1 MLQRDY
7 MMRLI
12 KAVTEAIARI
22 AGLAK
27 AGRVNDAE
35 REVALTLQRDLGISR
50 SDALRLAPASLVM
63 VIGKER
69 AGLAADLLAAEAD
82 ALDAAGRA
90 EDAATRRAHAR
101 AIRAAAI

>member
-7 MMRLI
+7 LMRLI

-27 AGRVNDAE
+27 AGRVADAE
-35 REVALTLQRDLGISR
+35 VELAEAFRSILGVSR
-50 SDALRLAPASLVM
+50 ADSLRLSPGSLVM

-69 AGLAADLLAAEAD
+69 AGLAADLLDAEATV
-82 ALDAAGRA
+82 LDAQDRSADAASRRARA
-90 EDAATRRAHAR
+90 E
-101 AIRAAAI
+101 AIRRAAA